1 MRRYQLMLLGA
12 FLVCWASCGYAD
24 EGSTIGTVTQAA
36 SLPTKVLGSIAAI
49 GDSITQAF
57 DAKYSA
63 FGNCRFTDTPEYNFS
78 TNTTNN
84 TTFSIAER
92 AIAFK
97 GSMVATANFGSDGAR
112 MSSGDDQALEAK
124 AWLLNQATPRLIT
137 VFLGHNDICSG
148 EKGQVPGLV
157 FERQSGPEQLLPNL
171 DLCLRTADAPDGGC
185 ARHHP

>member
-1 MRRYQLMLLGA
+1 MRN
-12 FLVCWASCGYAD
+12 
-24 EGSTIGTVTQAA
+24 T
-36 SLPTKVLGSIAAI
+36 PT
-49 GDSITQAF
+49 
-57 DAKYSA
+57 

-97 GSMVATANFGSDGAR
+97 GSGVATANFGSDGAR

-148 EKGQVPGLV
+148 EKDKILPSCSSANRDPNNYCRTLTSAYEQQMRQMVDVLV
-157 FERQSGPEQLLPNL
+157 TIPDSQIAIIHPIRVSQLCNFKEEKVIGSWVIVAGTCGRRLTPCLPSSN
-171 DLCLRTADAPDGGC
+171 RMVSAPL
-185 ARHHP
+185 